1 MSRAIQEAVLEEG
14 NHTLPPEHISD
25 GVFSCYGSRD
35 HTIYRTTITGTRSLN
50 ADKAVFYIQKWV
62 ELGKA
67 TQVEWYMVYF
77 DPECPAHLSSL
88 NKAECSGN

>member
-1 MSRAIQEAVLEEG
+1 MFRAIQEAVLVEG
-14 NHTLPPEHISD
+14 NYALPLEHISE

-35 HTIYRTTITGTRSLN
+35 HTTYRTTLTGTRSLN

-62 ELGKA
+62 ESGGA
-67 TQVEWYMVYF
+67 VQVEWYMVYF

-88 NKAECSGN
+88 SKAECP